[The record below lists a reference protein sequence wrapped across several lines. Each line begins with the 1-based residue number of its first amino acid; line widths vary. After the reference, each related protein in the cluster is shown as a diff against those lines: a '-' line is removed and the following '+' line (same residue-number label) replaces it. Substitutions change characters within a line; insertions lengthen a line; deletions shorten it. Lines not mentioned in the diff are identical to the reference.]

1 MASRRRRVRPKPGRG
16 GPSAA
21 GRRLG
26 LSAMYCNYLATGARP
41 VTRNVLSRV
50 AHTLE
55 KSAS

>member
-1 MASRRRRVRPKPGRG
+1 
-16 GPSAA
+16 
-21 GRRLG
+21 
-26 LSAMYCNYLATGARP
+26 MYCNYLATGARP